1 MKISLLIPVAC
12 CLLLVNQSFA
22 QKRNVYFLK
31 NSGAEVK
38 VRDSADFIRVVSE
51 PDSGSVL
58 YNVSEFYLN
67 DKPKLIAKTARIE
80 PLLLEGQCITFYPSG
95 KKQEMANYERGV
107 RYGDEYEY
115 YPDGKLYVHR
125 RYNPDSSPDLKIL
138 TLDFIDSTG
147 IQRLK
152 DGSGYFVNYNSG
164 LKGIYEEGNLKSGLK
179 DGIWKGSYDNNGH
192 RISFAETFE
201 NGKFIS
207 GQSTDEH
214 NKTSDYIIVETQPQY
229 KGGIEA
235 FSRYLSSNIS
245 YPYHAK
251 LNNITGKVYCQFVV
265 ERDGSLTD
273 FKVVRSPDVELS
285 REALRV
291 LKQSPNWIPCI
302 QHGQPVRVMYTIPI
316 NFTLGA
322 QR

>member
-1 MKISLLIPVAC
+1 MKINLLISIVC
-12 CLLLVNQSFA
+12 CLLYFDQSFA

-58 YNVSEFYLN
+58 FNVSEFYLN
-67 DKPKLIAKTARIE
+67 DKPKLIAKTATIE

-125 RYNPDSSPDLKIL
+125 RYNPDSDPEIKII

-147 IQRLK
+147 KQRLK
-152 DGSGYFVNYNSG
+152 DGNGYFINYNNG
-164 LKGIYEEGNLKSGLK
+164 FKGIYEEGNLKTGKK
-179 DGIWKGSYDNNGH
+179 DGIWKGSYGDKDH
-192 RISFAETFE
+192 KVSFAEIFE

-207 GQSTDEH
+207 GQSTDWR
-214 NKTSDYIIVETQPQY
+214 NKTSNYTIAEAQPQFQ
-229 KGGIEA
+229 GGIEV
-235 FSRYLSSNIS
+235 FYRYLSSNIS

-251 LNNITGKVYCQFVV
+251 INNITGKVICQFVV

-273 FKVVRSPDVELS
+273 FKVVRSPDDELS
-285 REALRV
+285 KEALRV
-291 LKQSPNWIPCI
+291 LKKSPNWIPGI
-302 QHGQPVRVMYTIPI
+302 QHGQPVRVLYTIPI
-316 NFTLGA
+316 NFTLGNS
-322 QR
+322 R